1 MHFISGTNSH
11 MKIHILTHTNI
22 HKHTDVYINMIEKL
36 EFKYLII
43 TGWESDIIYQEISAT
58 SSILHPRVTKSQVE
72 VVMETAI

>member
-11 MKIHILTHTNI
+11 MKIHIPTHTNI

-43 TGWESDIIYQEISAT
+43 AGWESDIIYQKISAT
-58 SSILHPRVTKSQVE
+58 SSILQPRVTKSQLA
-72 VVMETAI
+72 VVIETVM